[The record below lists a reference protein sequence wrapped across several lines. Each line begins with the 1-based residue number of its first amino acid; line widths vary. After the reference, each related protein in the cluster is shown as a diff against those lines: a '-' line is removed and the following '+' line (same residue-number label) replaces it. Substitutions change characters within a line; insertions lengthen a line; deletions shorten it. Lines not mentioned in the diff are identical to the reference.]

1 MEHFGASTEAVAKYK
16 KMVAR
21 SDARQALLRKQE
33 LEFDPED
40 HDGRPNDPKVAKE
53 LYERDQAVQRLDQK
67 DPWRERGPWVSV
79 RNKDQTFDYVEEG
92 THGQNWDL
100 IRMGM
105 DARDQERAQQEKE
118 MGRSNGS
125 RGHFDAGHVRPSEAR

>member
-53 LYERDQAVQRLDQK
+53 LYEPDQALQYSPQQNAVCECGSGTDAVSR
-67 DPWRERGPWVSV
+67 REASGEQHLGRQFG
-79 RNKDQTFDYVEEG
+79 R
-92 THGQNWDL
+92 QNL
-100 IRMGM
+100 FL
-105 DARDQERAQQEKE
+105 E
-118 MGRSNGS
+118 S
-125 RGHFDAGHVRPSEAR
+125 

>member
-1 MEHFGASTEAVAKYK
+1 MSMEHFGASTEAVAKYK

-33 LEFDPED
+33 LETETGQQIKGALGGIGEGLSALFSEKEAPPE
-40 HDGRPNDPKVAKE
+40 
-53 LYERDQAVQRLDQK
+53 
-67 DPWRERGPWVSV
+67 RERPAIPM
-79 RNKDQTFDYVEEG
+79 KYVEKATEG
-92 THGQNWDL
+92 QWGKDDHNWGL

-105 DARDQERAQQEKE
+105 DAREQERAQQEKE

-125 RGHFDAGHVRPSEAR
+125 RGHFDAGHV

>member
-33 LEFDPED
+33 LETETGQQIKGALGGIGEGLSALFSEKEAPPE
-40 HDGRPNDPKVAKE
+40 
-53 LYERDQAVQRLDQK
+53 
-67 DPWRERGPWVSV
+67 RERPAIPM
-79 RNKDQTFDYVEEG
+79 KYVEPATEG
-92 THGQNWDL
+92 QWGKDDHNWDL

-125 RGHFDAGHVRPSEAR
+125 RGHFDAGHV